1 MFRDFMKQ
9 MFKLIEGVAAVM
21 RVVVRLGREVTVDEI
36 EDAIE
41 EALDEATR
49 DINAQSGH

>member
-1 MFRDFMKQ
+1 ML
-9 MFKLIEGVAAVM
+9 KLIESVAAVM
-21 RVVVRLGREVTVDEI
+21 RVMIRLGREVTVDEI

-49 DINAQSGH
+49 DINAQSRH